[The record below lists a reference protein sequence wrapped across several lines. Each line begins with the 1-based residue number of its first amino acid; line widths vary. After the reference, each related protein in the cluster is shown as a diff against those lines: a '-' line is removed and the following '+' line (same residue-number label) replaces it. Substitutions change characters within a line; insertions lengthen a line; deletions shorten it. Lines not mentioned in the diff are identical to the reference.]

1 MPHCSSC
8 TPHPSPSS
16 GFTLVE
22 LIVILAIV
30 AILAVYVSAR
40 FFSFGQYQTRSYFD
54 TVVAATRYAQKVA
67 LASGCPAQ
75 VSFRSNNYSL
85 AQQTP
90 PCTPSPCS
98 VSGAYSPVTQA
109 AAGVSAS
116 GAAPNGVTLTS
127 GQFCFDGN
135 GLVSDPSLGTT
146 AFTVAGGGFSRSFT
160 LNVPSGYVATP

>member
-1 MPHCSSC
+1 MPHCSSR
-8 TPHPSPSS
+8 TPHPSASS

-40 FFSFGQYQTRSYFD
+40 FFSVGQYQARSYFD

-67 LASGCPAQ
+67 LASGCPVQ
-75 VSFRSNNYSL
+75 VSFRGNNYSL

-109 AAGVSAS
+109 AAGVSAN
-116 GAAPNGVTLTS
+116 GAAPNGVTLTP

-160 LNVPSGYVATP
+160 LNVPSGYLATP